1 MRPEEQGNQSIHDQA
16 DPEIDKQTEIRPESK
31 AAVPR
36 GRRQMW
42 HKQKVDGVTQHHCRE
57 RDRKV
62 SRETHSPHLD
72 TRTTRAGFQTIGDR
86 DENQVFTE
94 CARRSWSNRWPVVHF
109 HGIIFLHK
117 LSDRISLVLYRCV
130 RLELMIRSLTFV
142 RHTSPE
148 KFEQLSALLRSLGFE
163 DGLGWSDE
171 HSKGAPFLAPVGS
184 LELVNGRTPSEP
196 DVLIEVRDLDTA
208 HQLARKQFHDDVGE
222 IEDTAWKS
230 RIFSLRLDANS
241 RIDFWAFNDPEKS
254 APKAVEGALNAS
266 GMRFGIVVSRWN
278 SFITERLLQGAVD
291 CLRRSGAKS
300 SDIQIVR
307 VPGSFE
313 IPSAARLL
321 AESGTV
327 DAIITLGCLI
337 RGETTHY
344 EHIAT
349 EVTRG
354 IGQSAQET
362 GIPHSYGV
370 LTCENLEQAIDRAGL
385 KSGNKGWEA
394 AITAVEMVSLKGKL
408 KRGASDGC

>member
-1 MRPEEQGNQSIHDQA
+1 
-16 DPEIDKQTEIRPESK
+16 
-31 AAVPR
+31 
-36 GRRQMW
+36 
-42 HKQKVDGVTQHHCRE
+42 
-57 RDRKV
+57 
-62 SRETHSPHLD
+62 
-72 TRTTRAGFQTIGDR
+72 
-86 DENQVFTE
+86 
-94 CARRSWSNRWPVVHF
+94 
-109 HGIIFLHK
+109 
-117 LSDRISLVLYRCV
+117 
-130 RLELMIRSLTFV
+130 MIRSLTAV
-142 RHTSPE
+142 RRISPE
-148 KFEQLSALLRSLGFE
+148 KFEQLSALLRALGFE
-163 DGLGWSDE
+163 DGLGWNDGQRRGS
-171 HSKGAPFLAPVGS
+171 SFLAPVGS
-184 LELVNGRTPSEP
+184 LELVDGKIEEP
-196 DVLIEVRDLDTA
+196 DVLIEVQDLDTA
-208 HQLARKQFHDDVGE
+208 SQLARKRFADAASE

-230 RIFSLRLDANS
+230 RIFSLQLDPEL
-241 RIDFWAFNDPEKS
+241 RIGFWAFNDPEKS
-254 APKAVEGALNAS
+254 MPTVVEGGLNAS

-278 SFITERLLQGAVD
+278 SFITERLLQGALD
-291 CLRRSGAKS
+291 CVRRSGAKTA
-300 SDIQIVR
+300 DVHIVR

-362 GIPHSYGV
+362 GVPHSYGV

-394 AITAVEMVSLKGKL
+394 AITAIEMVSLKGKL